1 MKGTRV
7 KVAVGG
13 ALIFLA
19 VGATTAGAGGGVER
33 AALNS
38 YGEVPTL
45 STGGTGNF
53 SATINTTTDRI
64 RYTLRYSGVSGNV
77 QQAHIHIGRMATVG
91 GVAAFLCSNLADA
104 PAGAPA
110 CPRRAGTVSG
120 VVLRNEVVGIADQGL
135 GAGQFAEV
143 VRAIRRGATYVNVH
157 TVPFPSGEI
166 RGQIR

>member
-1 MKGTRV
+1 MSGTRV
-7 KVAVGG
+7 KIAVGG

-38 YGEVPTL
+38 FGEVPTL

-53 SATINTTTDRI
+53 SATINTTTNRI

-77 QQAHIHIGRMATVG
+77 EQAHIHIGRMATVG

-104 PAGAPA
+104 PAGTPA
-110 CPRRAGTVSG
+110 CPRRAGTVQAT
-120 VVLRNEVVGIADQGL
+120 VLRNDVVGPSAQGV
-135 GAGQFAEV
+135 GTGQFREM
-143 VRAIRRGATYVNVH
+143 VRAIRLGATYVNVH